1 LKFIDFLRFE
11 LPSFTSSGSAPQKPA
26 LLIVDFILDPIYKKL
41 LSKPQQGVEMMK
53 MIHTAVAAAA
63 VFATTFAAA
72 ASADTLDDVVDRGT
86 LRCGVVLDFPPIGYR
101 DANNE
106 PAGFDVDYCADLAA
120 ALEVEHEIMP
130 LTWSERLPVIVTG
143 RADVVFGATSDSLQ
157 RARTVGF
164 TIPYAIYYAQGVVG
178 ADSGI
183 TTFEDIRGKRV
194 AAAVGT
200 VPEQEWLKIAAEWGE
215 EGNYQGYQSENE
227 VFLAVAQGKADIGIT
242 TNTAVLPITQQYD
255 TILAGPR
262 MPWTTDYTS
271 VVAKR
276 QDVSWLNY
284 LNLFVTHQ
292 VRSGRYQE
300 LWGKYVGGDAPEL
313 RIPGVMY

>member
-1 LKFIDFLRFE
+1 ML
-11 LPSFTSSGSAPQKPA
+11 
-26 LLIVDFILDPIYKKL
+26 KKL
-41 LSKPQQGVEMMK
+41 
-53 MIHTAVAAAA
+53 VAAGA
-63 VFATTFAAA
+63 VMLAMAVP
-72 ASADTLDDVVDRGT
+72 ASADTLDDVIDRGT
-86 LRCGVVLDFPPIGYR
+86 LRCGVVLDFPPIGFR

-120 ALEVEHEIMP
+120 ALDVEYEILP
-130 LTWSERLPVIVTG
+130 LTWAERLPVIVTG
-143 RADVVFGATSDSLQ
+143 RADVVFGATSDTLE

-178 ADSGI
+178 KDSGI
-183 TTFEDIRGKRV
+183 ESFEDIRGKRV

-215 EGNYQGYQSENE
+215 ENLYQGYQSENE

-242 TNTAVLPITQQYD
+242 TNTAVKPVTDQYD
-255 TILAGPR
+255 NVIPGPR

-276 QDVSWLNY
+276 KDVSWLNY

-300 LWGKYVGGDAPEL
+300 LWATMSAVKRPHCESPA
-313 RIPGVMY
+313 

>member
-1 LKFIDFLRFE
+1 VRHVSCIQLRNKKQETESPQQGIDMKKTILIA
-11 LPSFTSSGSAPQKPA
+11 LSAAALFTSSM
-26 LLIVDFILDPIYKKL
+26 V
-41 LSKPQQGVEMMK
+41 
-53 MIHTAVAAAA
+53 
-63 VFATTFAAA
+63 TT
-72 ASADTLDDVVDRGT
+72 ASADTLDDVVDRGV

-106 PAGFDVDYCADLAA
+106 PAGFDVEYCADLAA
-120 ALEVEHEIMP
+120 ALEVEHEILP

-143 RADVVFGATSDSLQ
+143 RADVVFGGTSDSLA

-164 TIPYAIYYAQGVVG
+164 SIPYAIYYAQGVVG
-178 ADSGI
+178 VDTGI
-183 TTFEDIRGKRV
+183 ETFEDMRGKRV

-215 EGNYQGYQSENE
+215 EDNYQGYQSENE

-242 TNTAVLPITQQYD
+242 TNTTVLPITQQYD
-255 TILAGPR
+255 NIVAGPR

-271 VVAKR
+271 VVGKR
-276 QDVSWLNY
+276 EDVTWLNY

-300 LWGKYVGGDAPEL
+300 LWGTYVGGDAPEL

>member
-1 LKFIDFLRFE
+1 MFNK
-11 LPSFTSSGSAPQKPA
+11 
-26 LLIVDFILDPIYKKL
+26 
-41 LSKPQQGVEMMK
+41 
-53 MIHTAVAAAA
+53 
-63 VFATTFAAA
+63 FAACA
-72 ASADTLDDVVDRGT
+72 AMAISFAAPTAADTLDNVVDRGT

-106 PAGFDVDYCADLAA
+106 PAGFDVDYCNDLAA
-120 ALEVEHEIMP
+120 ALEVDPEILP
-130 LTWSERLPVIVTG
+130 ITWAERLPVIVTG
-143 RADVVFGATSDSLQ
+143 RADVVFGATSDSLA

-164 TIPYAIYYAQGVVG
+164 TIPYAVYFAQGVVG

-183 TTFEDIRGKRV
+183 ENFEDIRGKRV

-200 VPEQEWLKIAAEWGE
+200 VPEQEWLKIAQDWGE
-215 EGNYQGYQSENE
+215 EHLYQGYQSENE
-227 VFLAVAQGKADIGIT
+227 VFLAVAQGKADLGIT

-255 TILAGPR
+255 SIVAGPR

-271 VVAKR
+271 VVGKR
-276 QDVSWLNY
+276 EDVTWLNY

-292 VRSGRYQE
+292 VRSGRYGE

-313 RIPGVMY
+313 RIPGVLY

>member
-1 LKFIDFLRFE
+1 
-11 LPSFTSSGSAPQKPA
+11 
-26 LLIVDFILDPIYKKL
+26 
-41 LSKPQQGVEMMK
+41 MMK

-200 VPEQEWLKIAAEWGE
+200 VPEQEWLKIAEEWGE

>member
-1 LKFIDFLRFE
+1 ML
-11 LPSFTSSGSAPQKPA
+11 SSLSVDRNNAASAKN
-26 LLIVDFILDPIYKKL
+26 K
-41 LSKPQQGVEMMK
+41 GVEGMRNFVLAAAGL
-53 MIHTAVAAAA
+53 AVALAAA
-63 VFATTFAAA
+63 PAY
-72 ASADTLDDVVDRGT
+72 ADTLDDVIDRGV
-86 LRCGVVLDFPPIGYR
+86 LRCGVVLDFPPIGFR

-120 ALEVEHEIMP
+120 ALDVEHEILP
-130 LTWSERLPVIVTG
+130 LTWAERLPVIVTG
-143 RADVVFGATSDSLQ
+143 RADVVFGATSDTLE

-178 ADSGI
+178 VDSGI
-183 TTFEDIRGKRV
+183 ETFEDIRGKRV

-200 VPEQEWLKIAAEWGE
+200 VPEQEWLEIAAEWGE
-215 EGNYQGYQSENE
+215 EDLYQGYQSENE
-227 VFLAVAQGKADIGIT
+227 VFLAVAQGRADIGIT

-255 TILAGPR
+255 TVIAGPR

-271 VVAKR
+271 VVAER
-276 QDVSWLNY
+276 TDVSWLNY

-300 LWGKYVGGDAPEL
+300 LWGQYVGGEAPEL